1 MGRNRDDR
9 IASENEPRLAAH
21 PRTLQDGQK
30 RLVGVIDGF
39 ATYYDARRH
48 RIDVRLERFDGTHYV
63 TGYYQLQ
70 DTESVAEYVRRAKEH
85 GADCGPLSR
94 WVERRLQPDSSFAVD
109 RLQRVRDRIERV
121 VRTIR

>member
-1 MGRNRDDR
+1 MGYDEDDR
-9 IASENEPRLAAH
+9 GVSEDGDRLAAH
-21 PRTLQDGQK
+21 PRTLRDGQK

-39 ATYYDARRH
+39 ATYYDTRRH

-70 DTESVAEYVRRAKEH
+70 DTESVAEYVRKAKAH

-94 WVERRLQPDSSFAVD
+94 WVERRLRPESSFAVD
-109 RLQRVRDRIERV
+109 RFQEVRDRIARV
-121 VRTIR
+121 VRTVR